1 MMKRVLVFM
10 ITLLLLSSFSA
21 FAGGQ
26 DEVKSTGPR
35 EVKITLWARANE
47 VEHMRADAAY
57 DAVKLLNDEL
67 KAEGSDVTVVVEAN
81 FENPS
86 WGDYKKKFTLAAD
99 AGEGPDI
106 ILSGHEDVPVWAN
119 AEYIMPIADSVK
131 DVRALSPE
139 FADVIESLWT
149 PTEWKGS
156 IWAVPQDT
164 EARPLFF
171 SIQKLKALGW
181 NDAKIAALPDKIK
194 NGDFTLDD
202 LIATAKKA
210 VDSGIVDKGYGYWH
224 RPRKGGDYI
233 QYYFSYGG
241 YLYDAKT
248 DKLVIVKD
256 ALEKWYAFQ
265 RKCVTSGIT
274 PEKYIG
280 TEWRVWHDTV
290 THNKALFWNG
300 GIWQWADWAKN
311 YVGEE
316 GGESTL
322 FKNIGYAL
330 QPTGIKGGKGGT
342 LSHPLVYMMTTES
355 ASKRPAANTPY
366 VLRLIEKMTTKE
378 INTKH
383 SIESTHMGILK
394 SQATYEPYMDA
405 KFLSSVNYMTD
416 NNYYQPNHTMY
427 SMYFDAVWDGMVA
440 AETGVKTPKTAA
452 EQTIKQ
458 MQIEL
463 GDALIVK

>member
-1 MMKRVLVFM
+1 MKRVLVLM
-10 ITLLLLSSFSA
+10 MGLLLLISFAA

-26 DEVKSTGPR
+26 DEEKVSGPR

-57 DAVKLLNDEL
+57 DAVKLLNKEL

-131 DVRALSPE
+131 NVRSLSPE

-149 PTEWKGS
+149 PTQWKGNV
-156 IWAVPQDT
+156 WAVPQDT
-164 EARPLFF
+164 EARPLFY
-171 SIQKLKALGW
+171 SIPKLKDLGW
-181 NDAKIAALPDKIK
+181 SDAEITALPENIK
-194 NGDFTLDD
+194 KGNFTLDD

-210 VDSGIVDKGYGYWH
+210 VATGVVEEGYGYWH

-233 QYYFSYGG
+233 QYYFSFGG
-241 YLYDAKT
+241 YLYDSKE

-265 RKCVTSGIT
+265 RECVTSGIT
-274 PEKYIG
+274 PGKYIG

-316 GGESTL
+316 GGEAVL

-330 QPTGIKGGKGGT
+330 QPTGISGGKGGT
-342 LSHPLVYMMTTES
+342 LSHPLVYMRTTEN
-355 ASKRPAANTPY
+355 ASKRASANTPY
-366 VLRLIEKMTTKE
+366 VLRLLAKMTTKE

-383 SIESTHMGILK
+383 ALESTHMGILE
-394 SQATYEPYMDA
+394 SQASFAPYMDEE
-405 KFLSSVNYMTD
+405 FLSSVNYMT
-416 NNYYQPNHTMY
+416 NHNYYQPNHTMY
-427 SMYFDAVWDGMVA
+427 SMYFDAIWDGMVA
-440 AETGVKTPKTAA
+440 AETGGKTPVKAA
-452 EQTIKQ
+452 EQAVELLK
-458 MQIEL
+458 IEL